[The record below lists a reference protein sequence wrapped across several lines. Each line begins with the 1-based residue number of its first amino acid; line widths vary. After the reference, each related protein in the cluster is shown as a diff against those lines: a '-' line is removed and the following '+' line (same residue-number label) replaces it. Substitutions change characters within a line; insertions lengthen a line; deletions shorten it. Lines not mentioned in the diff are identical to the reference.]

1 MARRRAARP
10 ARIPRAAGN
19 GHILHRP
26 RDSSLDFWRRATCAE
41 VECPGYVHGF
51 ALRIDEATSLGQAQA
66 AYLRADT
73 SRRRAREYRDEVGL
87 TVFEYAPGQ
96 RCTSDSDDEHRV
108 PVERDPLFILRD
120 PSRGRRQVGHTRWLD
135 TLHENVDRYAERVAR
150 G

>member
-1 MARRRAARP
+1 MRRAAW
-10 ARIPRAAGN
+10 IPSSATN

-26 RDSSLDFWRRATCAE
+26 RDPAAGFWRRATCAE
-41 VECPGYVHGF
+41 VECPGYVQGF

-96 RCTSDSDDEHRV
+96 RCTSDTDDAHRV

-120 PSRGRRQVGHTRWLD
+120 PSFGRRQVGRTQWLD
-135 TLHENVDRYAERVAR
+135 VLHDNVDRFATLRAR